1 LLHGERAPTLRW
13 YIYGGASAVSILR
26 PLLLVAITLRLLMP
40 PGVCLCKL
48 SSPAVRLLS
57 LALGG
62 DPPASVPEHDDHEH
76 HPGCPASGLTEGL
89 GVQPASAQLDHPVPS
104 LDSPAPPLN
113 LALTSTVEP
122 HLDHSLHPRTT
133 PLYVSRCAWLL

>member
-1 LLHGERAPTLRW
+1 MNRGVWASTLRW
-13 YIYGGASAVSILR
+13 YIYGGASTVSILQ
-26 PLLLVAITLRLLMP
+26 PLLLAAIILRLLMP
-40 PGVCLCKL
+40 PGVCVCKL

-62 DPPASVPEHDDHEH
+62 EAPVLAPEHDDHDH

-89 GVQPASAQLDHPVPS
+89 GVQPASVQLDHPTPS
-104 LDSPAPPLN
+104 LDSPIQFP
-113 LALTSTVEP
+113 ALTPLSTTSP
-122 HLDHSLHPRTT
+122 DLDHALFPRTT